1 MGSSQP
7 PSRGLWR
14 SSAAN
19 RPCGRLARRSPT
31 KAAAALAGLLLGS
44 AAVLPQA
51 AAAAPCPLPLF
62 TLIACLNLAFLPEL
76 PPDAGCCSVLARFA
90 DDACF
95 CDAAVLGLVRR
106 FSAAPDCHQ
115 LVLESLVRGIN
126 DWIQAVPISR
136 GSISG
141 SSGLPILSS
150 PLQLMGEPGWH
161 VQLTAGK
168 VCHCRM
174 LQASE
179 ININTMTARPLY
191 AMCGPAADPAALS
204 LPGDAA
210 CAAAALSRK
219 RGHHPPGLG
228 HHVVARGH
236 HPPGVGHHR
245 AAAGG
250 HHPPGVG
257 HHIVSDHRLPGVG
270 HHSPGIGHHATT
282 GGHHPPGIGHHN

>member
-7 PSRGLWR
+7 PPRGLQR
-14 SSAAN
+14 GSAAS
-19 RPCGRLARRSPT
+19 RSCGRLARRSPIP
-31 KAAAALAGLLLGS
+31 AVALAGLLLGS
-44 AAVLPQA
+44 AAVLPRA
-51 AAAAPCPLPLF
+51 VAAAPCPLPLF

-90 DDACF
+90 NGACF
-95 CDAAVLGLVRR
+95 CDAAVLGL
-106 FSAAPDCHQ
+106 
-115 LVLESLVRGIN
+115 LVV
-126 DWIQAVPISR
+126 
-136 GSISG
+136 
-141 SSGLPILSS
+141 
-150 PLQLMGEPGWH
+150 EPGWY
-161 VQLTAGK
+161 VQFTAGG
-168 VCHCRM
+168 VCNCRM

-179 ININTMTARPLY
+179 INVNTVTARPLY

-228 HHVVARGH
+228 HHVAARGH

-257 HHIVSDHRLPGVG
+257 HHIVSGRRLPGTG
-270 HHSPGIGHHATT
+270 GHSPSIGHHATT
-282 GGHHPPGIGHHN
+282 GGHHPPGIGHHS

>member
-7 PSRGLWR
+7 PPRGLR
-14 SSAAN
+14 RGSAAN

-44 AAVLPQA
+44 VAVLPQA
-51 AAAAPCPLPLF
+51 AAASPCPLPLF

-95 CDAAVLGLVRR
+95 CDAAVLGLVRH
-106 FSAAPDCHQ
+106 FSPARLPLAHIASQ
-115 LVLESLVRGIN
+115 LEVLGRGTD
-126 DWIQAVPISR
+126 DWIQA
-136 GSISG
+136 
-141 SSGLPILSS
+141 
-150 PLQLMGEPGWH
+150 
-161 VQLTAGK
+161 
-168 VCHCRM
+168 
-174 LQASE
+174 ASE
-179 ININTMTARPLY
+179 ININTVTARPLY

-210 CAAAALSRK
+210 CPAAALSRK
-219 RGHHPPGLG
+219 RGHHP
-228 HHVVARGH
+228 A
-236 HPPGVGHHR
+236 GVGHHR

-257 HHIVSDHRLPGVG
+257 HDIVSGHQLPGTG

-282 GGHHPPGIGHHN
+282 GGHHPPGIGHHS